1 MVQLGCPACT
11 APPRSPETAAVAPTI
26 RRVTQSN
33 TNPLPFAVR
42 EALIQAC
49 GTVFHWKRGLIQLFV
64 SAGVPEP
71 AVSRYRGEVKYV
83 MARSVLADLDDRGA
97 TGRRVQ
103 WQIVDNMLGLTGPA
117 DGDADPE
124 AARAALRALREAV
137 GQRSAV
143 SSDRDDADAR
153 SRRRRAE
160 LERQA
165 RERQREMIAALRR
178 RFLELETERDPR
190 KRGFAFER
198 FLGDLFR
205 AFEIEYRG
213 SYRVGVEQIDGAFRY
228 GGRDYLVEA
237 RWRKLPPD
245 TNDLFDFAMKVSGK
259 LDGTLGLI
267 ITMVAPSQDI
277 LDHVS
282 RQSRRVLVM
291 DGADLAAVL
300 EGRVTL
306 PEALD
311 MKSRRAAQEG
321 VLFARLGV

>member
-1 MVQLGCPACT
+1 M
-11 APPRSPETAAVAPTI
+11 SP
-26 RRVTQSN
+26 SN

-49 GTVFHWKRGLIQLFV
+49 GTVFHSKRGLIQLFV

-71 AVSRYRGEVKYV
+71 AVTRYRGEVKYV
-83 MARSVLADLDDRGA
+83 IARSVLADLDDRGVA
-97 TGRRVQ
+97 GRRVQ
-103 WQIVDNMLGLTGPA
+103 WQVVDNMLGLSGPA
-117 DGDADPE
+117 DRDADP
-124 AARAALRALREAV
+124 AAAKAALKALRESV
-137 GQRSAV
+137 GQRSGAQA
-143 SSDRDDADAR
+143 DADDAETR
-153 SRRRRAE
+153 SRKRRAE

-165 RERQREMIAALRR
+165 RERQSQTIAALRT
-178 RFLELETERDPR
+178 RFFELESERDSK

-198 FLGDLFR
+198 FLADLFR
-205 AFEIEYRG
+205 AFDIEYRG

-259 LDGTLGLI
+259 LDGTLGLV
-267 ITMVAPSQDI
+267 ITMVPPTPEI
-277 LDHVS
+277 LEHVS
-282 RQSRRVLVM
+282 KQSRRVLIM

-300 EGRVTL
+300 EGRVSL

-311 MKSRRAAQEG
+311 VKSRRAAQEG
-321 VLFARLGV
+321 VLFVRLGLKPRPKRREQLEVHRLRAIARVLR